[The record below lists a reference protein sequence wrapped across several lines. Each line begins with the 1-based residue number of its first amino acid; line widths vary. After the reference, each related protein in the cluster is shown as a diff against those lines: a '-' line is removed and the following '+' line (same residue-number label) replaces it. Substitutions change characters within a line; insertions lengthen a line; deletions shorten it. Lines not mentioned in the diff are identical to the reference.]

1 MIVILKMYVRRT
13 FYSKF
18 MRGMKR
24 HTRPTGCF
32 LSILMTVAC
41 FIFIYVLLRDKDM
54 PPKGGM
60 RTIPPNIWF
69 TYKTN
74 KLQGMPPL
82 LKANVHKT
90 IRIYKEMLY
99 KKWKQDVNVNIYDD
113 TQCRPILAEV
123 FPKLVPYFD
132 TEKKGM
138 YRGDMCRVALLWK
151 YGGYYF
157 DLDIEVI
164 RPVDLSLDVEFASS
178 FEYPRHGQVRGIF
191 QAFLA
196 SRSKHPI
203 LMKSFDKML
212 LWYERPGERGT
223 IMGTE
228 AMFHAYN
235 ETKNRGRTVML
246 EEAKGN
252 SELGLK
258 DWSTRLMSSEG
269 CLMIVRSSESH
280 SLPYFYSRILGI
292 EPSCPLVKEHAKLL
306 SAVCLQKHIF
316 KQKSRP
322 DLHICFDRI
331 HTPCITYSSVT
342 VKNAM
347 FDDFMESIG
356 CEIYPVHIDSNLNE
370 MVNMYGHK
378 KIDVLR
384 IGGHEMNWRSKTMP
398 WDKIEQ
404 LSIVE
409 SEDSMPDVPSRF
421 LPFYKDRNEHKLSIG
436 FIGVSNICGVKSA
449 PKNIDYLHQIFDTH
463 IVQEECDKYS
473 VAVMMDRFLDQ
484 NDILPP
490 YLIDMESRSCD
501 RKKEEVYRQFKYVFR
516 RSQCTIGSS
525 SLLERKNVVMIPYGP
540 ALILPFE
547 GISTERQYKWSSSS
561 YVLPEMAPYAQ
572 DTDEDSIKN
581 SYFLLSYVFED
592 SLLYTASMFGAIPVV
607 IGPKDIASSVYG
619 RFNGGLPPWIFSK
632 SLYAARQQMSE
643 LLADKYRLATKI
655 SDNFVWWK
663 NQVSFLQIMI
673 KTENR

>member
-1 MIVILKMYVRRT
+1 MTDIRKMYVRRT

-24 HTRPTGCF
+24 HRRPNGCF
-32 LSILMTVAC
+32 FSILMTVAC
-41 FIFIYVLLRDKDM
+41 FFLIYVFLRDKDR
-54 PPKGGM
+54 PPKGGL

-74 KLQGMPPL
+74 KLQDMPPL

-178 FEYPRHGQVRGIF
+178 FEYPRDGQVHGIF

-196 SRSKHPI
+196 SRSNHPI
-203 LMKSFDKML
+203 LMKSFEKML
-212 LWYERPGERGT
+212 LWYERPDERGT

-228 AMFHAYN
+228 AMFHAFN
-235 ETKNRGRTVML
+235 EAKNRGRTVML
-246 EEAKGN
+246 EEVKGN

-258 DWSTRLMSSEG
+258 DWSKRLMSSEG

-280 SLPYFYSRILGI
+280 SLSYFYSRILGI
-292 EPSCPLVKEHAKLL
+292 EPNCPLVKEHAKQL
-306 SAVCLQKHIF
+306 SAVCQQKHIF
-316 KQKSRP
+316 NQKSRP

-331 HTPCITYSSVT
+331 NAPCIIYSSVT

-347 FDDFMESIG
+347 FDDFMENIG
-356 CEIYPVHIDSNLNE
+356 CEIYPVHLDSILNE
-370 MVNMYGHK
+370 MVKMYDHK

-384 IGGHEMNWRSKTMP
+384 IGGHEMNAWSKTMP
-398 WDKIEQ
+398 WDNIEQ

-409 SEDSMPDVPSRF
+409 STDSIPDVPSRF
-421 LPFYKDRNEHKLSIG
+421 LPFYKNRNEHKLTLG
-436 FIGVSNICGVKSA
+436 FMRASNICGVKSA

-463 IVQEECDKYS
+463 IVLEKCDKYS
-473 VAVMMDRFLDQ
+473 VAVMMERVLVQ

-490 YLIDMESRSCD
+490 YLIDMESRSCEI
-501 RKKEEVYRQFKYVFR
+501 KKEEVYRQFKYVFR

-525 SLLERKNVVMIPYGP
+525 SLLERKNVVIIPYGP
-540 ALILPFE
+540 ASMLQFG

-561 YVLPEMAPYAQ
+561 YVLPGMTPYVQ
-572 DTDEDSIKN
+572 DTDVSSIKN
-581 SYFLLSYVFED
+581 SYFLISYAFED
-592 SLLYTASMFGAIPVV
+592 SLLYTASMLGTIPVV
-607 IGPKDIASSVYG
+607 IGPKDIVSSVYG
-619 RFNGGLPPWIFSK
+619 HFNGGIPPWIFAK
-632 SLYAARQQMSE
+632 SLHNARQQMSE

-663 NQVSFLQIMI
+663 NQVLFLQI